1 MGFWV
6 FSKFFQMVVFFLK
19 IPNLDFAVYLRP
31 FYVPYMP
38 HRYPAAKINK
48 MPKGSVPALQQEML
62 RRVSKR
68 YDVDVIVK
76 SASNDGLTILRAVD
90 KESAQEFV
98 QETLQEV
105 WETVDDW
112 FIR

>member
-1 MGFWV
+1 
-6 FSKFFQMVVFFLK
+6 
-19 IPNLDFAVYLRP
+19 
-31 FYVPYMP
+31 MP

-90 KESAQEFV
+90 KESAHEFV
-98 QETLQEV
+98 QETLQEA
-105 WETVDDW
+105 WETADDW
-112 FIR
+112 FIQ

>member
-1 MGFWV
+1 M
-6 FSKFFQMVVFFLK
+6 SH
-19 IPNLDFAVYLRP
+19 
-31 FYVPYMP
+31 YMP

-105 WETVDDW
+105 WETADDW

>member
-1 MGFWV
+1 MRV
-6 FSKFFQMVVFFLK
+6 EICIAKEK
-19 IPNLDFAVYLRP
+19 IS
-31 FYVPYMP
+31 
-38 HRYPAAKINK
+38 K

-68 YDVDVIVK
+68 YDDVDVIVK

-90 KESAQEFV
+90 KESAHEFV
-98 QETLQEV
+98 QETLQEAR
-105 WETVDDW
+105 ETADDW

>member
-1 MGFWV
+1 
-6 FSKFFQMVVFFLK
+6 MVVFFLK

-62 RRVSKR
+62 RRIGKR
-68 YDVDVIVK
+68 YDDADVIVK

-105 WETVDDW
+105 WETADDW
-112 FIR
+112 FVQ

>member
-1 MGFWV
+1 
-6 FSKFFQMVVFFLK
+6 MVVFFLK

-105 WETVDDW
+105 WETADDW

>member
-1 MGFWV
+1 
-6 FSKFFQMVVFFLK
+6 MVVFFLK

>member
-1 MGFWV
+1 MRV
-6 FSKFFQMVVFFLK
+6 EICIAKEK
-19 IPNLDFAVYLRP
+19 IS
-31 FYVPYMP
+31 
-38 HRYPAAKINK
+38 K

-62 RRVSKR
+62 RRIGKR
-68 YDVDVIVK
+68 YDDADVIVK

-105 WETVDDW
+105 WETADDW